1 MCAAGKQCHQH
12 PKLQPSPP
20 QITRE
25 AISCRD
31 SACWRSTD
39 MKGTRAR
46 GGLGGAEDT
55 ALPLSHSSHPSS
67 APTEPHSS
75 QHYPSYEVQKKIT
88 WKELL
93 LWRTIHAHF
102 QPVNSFLFCRATVG
116 SQRRAGL
123 SQVSITA
130 VVLPTSKPLF

>member
-1 MCAAGKQCHQH
+1 MPPTSQITTFSSTNH
-12 PKLQPSPP
+12 PGGNKLQR
-20 QITRE
+20 QRMLE
-25 AISCRD
+25 EHRHE
-31 SACWRSTD
+31 RHEG
-39 MKGTRAR
+39 K

>member
-1 MCAAGKQCHQH
+1 MPPTSQITTFSSTNH
-12 PKLQPSPP
+12 PGGNKLQR
-20 QITRE
+20 QRMLE
-25 AISCRD
+25 EHRHE
-31 SACWRSTD
+31 RHEG
-39 MKGTRAR
+39 KGRA
-46 GGLGGAEDT
+46 GGGAEDT